1 MTRAEVEEKCDVIA
15 SVEVDWPVRVSFAR
29 AIKDN
34 DAEQRAEIERLQEVL
49 RGIIEIGKRD
59 LTNPKYD
66 GYFEAAREVLKE
78 TP

>member
-1 MTRAEVEEKCDVIA
+1 MSIEYNDEVA
-15 SVEVDWPVRVSFAR
+15 SVEVGWSFAR

-34 DAEQRAEIERLQEVL
+34 DAKQRAEIERLQEVL